1 MKTFSSY
8 ITEVGDYVT
17 PSERAALIPYYTD
30 GNGVTRIALMIPS
43 DSRYGGSSPQ
53 IAKGGVEPGDSRIL
67 TAQKEGE
74 EELGYIHKP
83 GNRLKV
89 LWINKQKTFSTTY
102 YYVRV
107 SDMKFKKP
115 HFETK
120 KVLWPKINDSL
131 KIIRDIHREVIVRLI
146 RKLKKIEKKKNI

>member
-1 MKTFSSY
+1 MKSFY
-8 ITEVGDYVT
+8 HHIAEVGDYVS
-17 PSERAALIPYYTD
+17 PSERAGLIPYHTD
-30 GNGVTRIALMIPS
+30 ENGVTRIALMIPS
-43 DSRYGGSSPQ
+43 NPRYGGSSPQ
-53 IAKGGVEPGDSRIL
+53 IAKGGVEPGDTIKS

-89 LWINKQKTFSTTY
+89 LWINKQKTFSTAY

-120 KVLWPKINDSL
+120 KVLWLEINDSL

-146 RKLKKIEKKKNI
+146 RKIK